1 MTTHLITGGAR
12 SGKSRYAEQLALAH
26 DGPVLYVAT
35 AERRDDDSFA
45 ARIAHHRERR
55 PAAWG
60 LVEAGPGLAALIVAQ
75 GVAGRLLLVD
85 CLGMWLMRFFDAD
98 GRFQADT
105 WQRERAALLDSL
117 AATPAAVLLVS
128 NEIGWGVVPL
138 GAETRHFVDELGRLN
153 QDIAALCRRVTLV
166 ACGQPLPLKA
176 PA

>member
-1 MTTHLITGGAR
+1 MSTHLITGGAR
-12 SGKSRYAEQLALAH
+12 SGKSRYAERLALAH
-26 DGPVLYVAT
+26 RGPVLYIAT

-55 PAAWG
+55 PANWG
-60 LVEAGPGLAALIVAQ
+60 LVEAGPELAAPIAAQ
-75 GVAGRLLLVD
+75 GTAGSLLLID

-98 GRFQADT
+98 GRFRAGD
-105 WQRERAALLDSL
+105 WQRERAALLAAV

-153 QDIAALCRRVTLV
+153 QDVAALCRRVTLV
-166 ACGQPLPLKA
+166 ACGQPLVLKA

>member
-1 MTTHLITGGAR
+1 MSTHLITGGAR
-12 SGKSRYAEQLALAH
+12 SGKSRYAEQLALTH

-55 PAAWG
+55 PASWG
-60 LVEAGPGLAALIVAQ
+60 LVEAGPALATVLAAEGA
-75 GVAGRLLLVD
+75 AGRLLLVD

-98 GRFQADT
+98 GQFLAED
-105 WQRERAALLDSL
+105 WQRERSALLDAL

-153 QDIAALCRRVTLV
+153 QDVAALCQRVTLV
-166 ACGQPLPLKA
+166 ACGQALPLKA